1 MKSVYQY
8 YVEGENERKLVA
20 VLSRDFKHIQS
31 GKIEVV
37 NVVEKRITHS
47 YTRKLKNN
55 TIVILIFDTDTMN
68 TSILD
73 SNIKFLSNCSKIKD
87 VLCIPQVY
95 NLEDELLRSCN
106 IKNITEILGSSS
118 QKEFKRD
125 FNNCFDLG
133 KYLEKSGFDFT
144 KLWRKK
150 TEGKFAGFKST
161 LHKIEL

>member
-1 MKSVYQY
+1 MKPIYQY

-31 GKIEVV
+31 GKIEVF

-73 SNIKFLSNCSKIKD
+73 SNIKFLSNC
-87 VLCIPQVY
+87 
-95 NLEDELLRSCN
+95 
-106 IKNITEILGSSS
+106 
-118 QKEFKRD
+118 
-125 FNNCFDLG
+125 
-133 KYLEKSGFDFT
+133 
-144 KLWRKK
+144 
-150 TEGKFAGFKST
+150 
-161 LHKIEL
+161 